1 MVSAL
6 SMVAWVTALIAFIAA
21 GIAILPNGS
30 DHPFPAEVGDALVTL
45 YQWLYSFNFLF
56 PVDTLVQV
64 LVLGIL
70 VDVFARFVWPIIFWV
85 MKTVTGG
92 GQ

>member
-1 MVSAL
+1 MSTVA
-6 SMVAWVTALIAFIAA
+6 VFAWVTAVITFLVA
-21 GIAILPNGS
+21 GIALLPNGA
-30 DHPFPAEVGDALVTL
+30 DHPFPAEVGSAIVTL

-64 LVLGIL
+64 LVYGVAI
-70 VDVFARFVWPIIFWV
+70 DVFARFIWPIIFGV
-85 MKTVTGG
+85 FKSITGA